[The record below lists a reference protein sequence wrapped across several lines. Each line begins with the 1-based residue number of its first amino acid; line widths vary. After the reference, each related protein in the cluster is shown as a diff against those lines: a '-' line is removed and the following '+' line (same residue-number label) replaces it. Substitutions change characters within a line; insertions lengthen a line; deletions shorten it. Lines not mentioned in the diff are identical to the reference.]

1 MVSVRMPADR
11 APVGETAKGR
21 WLEVRRYS
29 PDEAMRHIAGLAA
42 WYRTGQRPQGKLFEE
57 GGAIER
63 REMRTEGNFVKAA
76 IGFSDV
82 LGAIDAL
89 GKGTLE
95 YWVALGVWRDGGR
108 VTDVARRLE
117 RRDAMVWAAFY
128 SATEAMLYTLTREPG
143 MKHYFQIWREARH
156 QRRLQDGV

>member
-1 MVSVRMPADR
+1 MAMATEHR
-11 APVGETAKGR
+11 R
-21 WLEVRRYS
+21 WLEVRRYDA
-29 PDEAMRHIAGLAA
+29 DEAMRYIAGLAA
-42 WYRTGQRPQGKLFEE
+42 WYRTGQRPQGKPFEE

-63 REMRTEGNFVKAA
+63 RAVRTEGSFVSSAVA
-76 IGFSDV
+76 FGDV
-82 LGAIDAL
+82 LGSIDAL

-128 SATEAMLYTLTREPG
+128 SATEAMLYTLTRQPG
-143 MKHYFQIWREARH
+143 MKHYFQIWRESRH
-156 QRRLQDGV
+156 QRRMQDGV